1 LWQIYFI
8 LDEKT
13 IQLSWSWHYDE
24 HVIINVTVS
33 NEELSYKIVKE
44 AFQDVR
50 CQFEENLIKYNMFD
64 LLVEKELLICW
75 VLDQE
80 ATHPTMC
87 NLAIC
92 FLLVKVFKSLIQIT
106 IFFS

>member
-1 LWQIYFI
+1 
-8 LDEKT
+8 
-13 IQLSWSWHYDE
+13 
-24 HVIINVTVS
+24 
-33 NEELSYKIVKE
+33 
-44 AFQDVR
+44 
-50 CQFEENLIKYNMFD
+50 MFD